1 MVPAWIAL
9 LEALPL
15 TANGKVDRKA
25 LPAPE
30 EEDGPTALY
39 VGPRNAIEQAM
50 CEVWQETLKVE
61 QVGIRDNFFS
71 LGGDSI
77 LSIRVVGTL
86 KNRGILVEIKDIF
99 QHQTIEQLALQ
110 AQRATELPET
120 GKLESFALLMEEER
134 AWAVEQDYEDAYP
147 MSALQA
153 GMVFHTQLEQ
163 FSGVYH
169 DIVAVH
175 VKCPWDRGCFEQA
188 LAACIEEQPIL
199 RTGFRLE
206 GERPLQVVHRWIEL
220 PLEVEDL
227 REQTAQEQERYLAE
241 WRERHKRRV
250 FDWERGRLWQIN
262 IFLRTEESFEFVIS
276 FHHAV
281 LDGWS
286 RAALTTDLYNRYE
299 RLLSGRELEPAP
311 VDWTYRDFIAQEQK
325 ALGNE
330 EAKRYFAAM
339 LEDAPTEQLPRLKPL
354 GKALG
359 GQSGLHD
366 VLIID
371 GFTTLSSRLIGLAK
385 DLGAPLQAVLQAA
398 HFKVLSAVSGQ
409 RRVVSCVTHNG
420 RPEAEGAERS
430 LGLFLNSLPQCLDL
444 PRGSW
449 RNLIETVANKIVD
462 SMKYRHYPLATIRKD
477 LDWMFSEALFSYT
490 HFHVYKDLTRS

>member
-169 DIVAVH
+169 NIIAEH

-206 GERPLQVVHRWIEL
+206 GERPLQVVHRWIEA

-286 RAALTTDLYNRYE
+286 RAALTTELYNRYE
-299 RLLSGRELEPAP
+299 RLLSGRELEPLR

-339 LEDAPTEQLPRLKPL
+339 LEEAPAEQLPRLSGVG
-354 GKALG
+354 GKHRQAWFFVAPFQAL
-359 GQSGLHD
+359 SGD
-366 VLIID
+366 LI
-371 GFTTLSSRLIGLAK
+371 RLAK

-398 HFKVLSAVSGQ
+398 HFKVLSTVSGQ
-409 RRVVSCVTHNG
+409 RRVVSCVTYNG

-430 LGLFLNSLPQCLDL
+430 LGLFVNSVPISMEVE
-444 PRGSW
+444 PGSW
-449 RNLIETVANKIVD
+449 RDLILRVARAGTA
-462 SMKYRHYPLATIRKD
+462 SMKYRGYPLSKIQQD
-477 LDWMFSEALFSYT
+477 LGWSFSEVLFNYT
-490 HFHVYKDLTRS
+490 HYHI